1 MSQGQQNRIALIS
14 ALMNNPD
21 VLILDE
27 STNGLDTQTLLR
39 LKNTNLSMGAKANH
53 AVFKPCVG
61 FYRECGHERDIY

>member
-1 MSQGQQNRIALIS
+1 MSQGQRNRIALIS

-39 LKNTNLSMGAKANH
+39 PAAPSLRPLPSAAGCT
-53 AVFKPCVG
+53 
-61 FYRECGHERDIY
+61 

>member
-1 MSQGQQNRIALIS
+1 MSQGQRNRIALIS

-39 LKNTNLSMGAKANH
+39 LKNTNLSMGEKANH

-61 FYRECGHERDIY
+61 FYLECGHERDIY